1 MVRVMLL
8 AKQNGLRQSLPR
20 FLQTLGKTLTYSKN
34 GNTYELRSAGID
46 GQVNTDDDVV
56 LEGA

>member
-1 MVRVMLL
+1 MGY
-8 AKQNGLRQSLPR
+8 ANHYEIP
-20 FLQTLGKTLTYSKN
+20 TDAWENALTYSKN